1 MDQVIVNVRKAFTLH
16 TDEKARQAMLRFFK
30 EPIDCYGM
38 KSAVV
43 EQISKE
49 NFKTIKGYSKKEIFD
64 ICEILWHSPKIEEN
78 MLACSWSYNLKKSFE
93 PNDFELFKFWI
104 NNYVNNWAT
113 CDTFCN
119 RNMGDLILK
128 YPDFLSELKKFT
140 KSDNRW
146 MKRAAAVSLIVPARK
161 GLFLSDMFE
170 IALILLEDPDDMVQ
184 KGYGWMLKV
193 ASQTHQNE
201 VFEFVMQHKQR
212 MPRTAL
218 RYAIEKMP
226 EDLKK
231 QAMSK

>member
-1 MDQVIVNVRKAFTLH
+1 MDQVIENVRKTFTLH
-16 TDEKARQAMLRFFK
+16 ADEKARQAMLRFFK

-49 NFKTIKGYSKKEIFD
+49 NFKIIKGYSKKEIFD
-64 ICEILWHSPKIEEN
+64 ICEIFWQSPKIEEN
-78 MLACSWSYNLKKSFE
+78 IVACSWSYNIKKFFDSK
-93 PNDFELFKFWI
+93 DFELFKYWI
-104 NNYVNNWAT
+104 NTYVNNWAT

-128 YPDFLSELKKFT
+128 YPDLLSQLKEFT
-140 KSDNRW
+140 QSDNRW

-161 GLFLSDMFE
+161 GLFLNDMFE

-193 ASQTHQNE
+193 ASQTHQKE
-201 VFEFVMQHKQR
+201 VFEFIMKHKQR

-226 EDLKK
+226 DDLKK
-231 QAMSK
+231 RAMAK

>member
-1 MDQVIVNVRKAFTLH
+1 MDPVIENVRKDFVSNA
-16 TDEKARQAMLRFFK
+16 DENARQAMLRFFK

-49 NFKTIKGYSKKEIFD
+49 HFKTIKGYTKKEIFD
-64 ICEILWHSPKIEEN
+64 VCEILWQSPKIEEN
-78 MLACSWSYNLKKSFE
+78 MLACSWSYNLKKYFNE
-93 PNDFELFKFWI
+93 NDFELFKKWI
-104 NNYVNNWAT
+104 NQYVNNWAT

-128 YPDFLSELKKFT
+128 YPHFLSNLKEFT
-140 KSDNRW
+140 KSENRW
-146 MKRAAAVSLIVPARK
+146 MKRASAVSLIIPARK
-161 GLFLSDMFE
+161 GLFLNDMFE
-170 IALILLEDPDDMVQ
+170 IALNLLEDPDDMVQ

-193 ASQTHQNE
+193 ASQKHQNE
-201 VFEFVMQHKQR
+201 VFEFIMKHKHR

>member
-1 MDQVIVNVRKAFTLH
+1 MDQVIENVRNAFKSNA
-16 TDEKARQAMLRFFK
+16 DEKARQAMLRFFK

-38 KSAVV
+38 QSAVV

-64 ICEILWHSPKIEEN
+64 ICEIFWQSPKIEEN
-78 MLACSWSYNLKKSFE
+78 MVACSWSYNMKKSFE
-93 PNDFELFKFWI
+93 HNDFELFKFWI
-104 NNYVNNWAT
+104 NTYVNNWAT

-184 KGYGWMLKV
+184 KGYGWTLKV

>member
-1 MDQVIVNVRKAFTLH
+1 MDPVIENVRKDFVSNA
-16 TDEKARQAMLRFFK
+16 DENARQAMLRFFR

-43 EQISKE
+43 DQISKE
-49 NFKTIKGYSKKEIFD
+49 NVQSIKGYSKKEVFD
-64 ICEILWHSPKIEEN
+64 ICEIFWQSKMIEEN
-78 MLACSWSYNLKKSFE
+78 MIACSWSYKMKKQFDE
-93 PNDFELFKFWI
+93 NDFELFKKWI
-104 NNYVNNWAT
+104 NQYVNNWAT

-128 YPDFLSELKKFT
+128 YPHFLSNLKEFT
-140 KSDNRW
+140 KSENRW

-161 GLFLSDMFE
+161 GLFLNDMFE
-170 IALILLEDPDDMVQ
+170 IALNLMEDPDDMVQ

-193 ASQTHQNE
+193 ASQKHQNE
-201 VFEFVMQHKQR
+201 VFEFIMKHKHR